1 MIQMTRW
8 LQRYYALTFVIALL
22 TPLWLSVFHHANVS
36 VATEL
41 HDALIW
47 SAIRFRFWY
56 ATRTLKRYNVRG
68 SWRGPTAQEL
78 KLYTRVLLGAL
89 LVDFASKA
97 FFFRYD
103 RPQPVEI
110 FKNFGLH
117 SVFHQTAFEPFHFYL
132 SLYFLYLFLL
142 GPLFFR
148 FTNKALDR
156 AWLISCPFALGGA
169 MALFSERLMFGGV
182 HDSFYFSGPLMW
194 LCPTCASSYY
204 QSYAWTPA
212 DFFVHASFIPVI
224 ILAASYLVPVQRQ
237 N

>member
-1 MIQMTRW
+1 MIQMTLW
-8 LQRYYALTFVIALL
+8 LERYYALSLVLALL
-22 TPLWLSVFHHANVS
+22 TPLWLSVFLHTNPS
-36 VATEL
+36 DATEL
-41 HDALIW
+41 HDALVW
-47 SAIRFRFWY
+47 SAILFSLWY

-68 SWRGPTAQEL
+68 SWRSPTAQEL
-78 KLYTRVLLGAL
+78 KLYTRLLLGAL

-117 SVFHQTAFEPFHFYL
+117 SVFHQSAFEPFHFYL

-156 AWLISCPFALGGA
+156 AWLISCPLALGGA
-169 MALFSERLMFGGV
+169 MALFAERLMFGGV
-182 HDSFYFSGPLMW
+182 HDSFYFAGPLMW
-194 LCPTCASSYY
+194 LCPTCASTYY
-204 QSYAWTPA
+204 KSYAWTPA
-212 DFFVHASFIPVI
+212 DFFVHALFTPVI
-224 ILAASYLVPVQRQ
+224 ILAASYLVPVRRQ
-237 N
+237 H